1 MESQKLIFSGF
12 SVLKGLMNCD
22 DQSMKIIPELDTV
35 LLNSIILDST
45 MFFEHLQQYKK
56 RNT

>member
-12 SVLKGLMNCD
+12 PVLKGLMNCD

-45 MFFEHLQQYKK
+45 MFFEHLQQYE
-56 RNT
+56 